1 MAKRNAQ
8 QKLLAA
14 QGVKSRFMFGKKAL
28 PVVSDEK
35 NTDIEQKK
43 DEGNEQLSLLDWGKS
58 IASALVIALVIMQ
71 FFTPTV
77 VQQHSMEPNFNTND
91 YVFVSKQAFKLLG
104 GKPKLGDVIVFRSQ
118 LKTEDGKRKLLI
130 KRVIG
135 VPGDIITIENGKV
148 YLNYKEL
155 DDSYTKNQYTNGDIK
170 DFVVPEK
177 SLFCMGDNRLVSQD
191 SRSEEL
197 GVVSYDS
204 VIGKVVF
211 RLFPLKDIGLIDN
224 PYN

>member
-8 QKLLAA
+8 KRILTEQEP
-14 QGVKSRFMFGKKAL
+14 KSRFTFAKEAL
-28 PVVSDEK
+28 PVVSDEEK
-35 NTDIEQKK
+35 AGIEQNA
-43 DEGNEQLSLLDWGKS
+43 DAGNEHLSLLDWGKS

-135 VPGDIITIENGKV
+135 VPGDVITIENGKV
-148 YLNYKEL
+148 YLNYELL
-155 DDSYTKNQYTNGDIK
+155 DDSYTKNQYTNGNIK

-191 SRSEEL
+191 SRSPEL
-197 GVVSYDS
+197 GVVPYES

-211 RLFPLKDIGLIDN
+211 RLFPLKDIGLIAN
-224 PYN
+224 PHK